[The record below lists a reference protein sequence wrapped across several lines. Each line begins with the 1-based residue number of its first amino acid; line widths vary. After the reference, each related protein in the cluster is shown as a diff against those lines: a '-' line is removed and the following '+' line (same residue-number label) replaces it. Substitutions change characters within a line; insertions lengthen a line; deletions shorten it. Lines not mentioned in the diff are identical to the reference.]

1 MNKFAEWFNKNRKNI
16 GYTVGA
22 LNMLASI
29 NYVAQGELNYALIYF
44 TLGVVL
50 IFDSYEIK
58 N

>member
-16 GYTVGA
+16 GYTVGG
-22 LNMLASI
+22 LNMLASMT
-29 NYVAQGELNYALIYF
+29 YVAQGELNYALIYF
-44 TLGVVL
+44 TLGSVL